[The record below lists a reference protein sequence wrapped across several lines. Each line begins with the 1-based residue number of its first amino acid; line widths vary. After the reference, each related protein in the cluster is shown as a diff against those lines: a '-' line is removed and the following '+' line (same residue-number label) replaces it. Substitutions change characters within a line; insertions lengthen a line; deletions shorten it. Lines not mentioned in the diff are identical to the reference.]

1 MANYKYTYKSVIE
14 SEDKMLK
21 DILSI
26 LEQNNID
33 GPNRQYFMLVISE
46 AFTNAMI
53 HGNKMDSKKE
63 IKINIS
69 INENLLT
76 ADIIDEGKDGLKKIN
91 NRQPSIVLNEG
102 GRGIDLINYYS
113 NFVDYVELENGGLK
127 VSIQICRK
135 GNIKTINV

>member
-33 GPNRQYFMLVISE
+33 GSNRQYFMLVISE